1 MQPPDTEPCQH
12 LPWDTAFFGRPT
24 ARVRADTLTPARA
37 AEIDRWCREHDIA
50 LLYFLARGDDA
61 TTARAAHDANF
72 RLVDVRMTF
81 ERGVTADNTAW
92 GGHSGPPGPVGA
104 APPASRQGGA
114 DILVCHG
121 RVSGGIPAPRTRPN
135 DAPPDP
141 SGEPTAAAPP
151 HVTPYAP
158 ADLPALRS
166 ISRASFTDSRFY
178 HDERIPRETCDQLY
192 DEWITTTCRD
202 DAERVLVARAG
213 DRAIGYVTLSVDR
226 PARTGQIDLLAVDA
240 ASRGK
245 RVGTI
250 LVDAAVAWAAAQDLK
265 QITVVTQ
272 ARNVPAQRLYQRAGF
287 LTRSVQLYFHKW
299 YD

>member
-61 TTARAAHDANF
+61 TTARAAHDAGF
-72 RLVDVRMTF
+72 CLVDVRMTF
-81 ERGVTADNTAW
+81 DRDITAD
-92 GGHSGPPGPVGA
+92 
-104 APPASRQGGA
+104 
-114 DILVCHG
+114 
-121 RVSGGIPAPRTRPN
+121 
-135 DAPPDP
+135 PDLA
-141 SGEPTAAAPP
+141 TPP
-151 HVTPYAP
+151 HVSPYVP
-158 ADLPALRS
+158 ADLPVLRN

-213 DRAIGYVTLSVDR
+213 DQAIGYVTLSLDA
-226 PARTGQIDLLAVDA
+226 PARAGQIDLLAVDA

-250 LVDAAVAWAAAQDLK
+250 LVDAALAWAAAQDLK

-272 ARNVPAQRLYQRAGF
+272 GRNVPAQRLYQRAGF